1 MAAGSL
7 GPRLA
12 GRLTAELI
20 LRSPQYMNCVKD
32 YEIDLRGSKI
42 NSIENLGATQNQFDS
57 IDLSDNNVIILE
69 GFPKLP
75 RLKTLLLNNNRI
87 TRIGRHLEESIPNLT
102 HLILTNNRLKHL
114 ADLEPLS
121 TLPRLQH
128 LSLLDNDVTKVKH
141 YRLYLVHQCKHLK
154 VLDFRKVKQKERQE
168 AEQLFAAEPDL
179 VTADRTFEP
188 GEGLA
193 EADAPTSADAEMEAA
208 PAEPATQKGPT
219 PQQLTAIK
227 AAIANA
233 ATLEEVAR
241 LEEALRTG
249 HMPSQLTENGVN
261 GGAAAMEEG

>member
-57 IDLSDNNVIILE
+57 IDLSDNNIIILE

-87 TRIGRHLEESIPNLT
+87 TRIGRHLQESIPNLT

-121 TLPRLQH
+121 TLPKLQH
-128 LSLLDNDVTKVKH
+128 LSLLDNEVTKAKH
-141 YRLYLVHQCKHLK
+141 YRLYLIHQCKHLK

-168 AEQLFAAEPDL
+168 AENLFAAEPDL
-179 VTADRTFEP
+179 VTANRTFEP
-188 GEGLA
+188 GA
-193 EADAPTSADAEMEAA
+193 HA
-208 PAEPATQKGPT
+208 PAADGYQGKRAKA
-219 PQQLTAIK
+219 QSRSCHLL

-249 HMPSQLTENGVN
+249 HMPSQLLENGVN
-261 GGAAAMEEG
+261 GDAAAMEEG